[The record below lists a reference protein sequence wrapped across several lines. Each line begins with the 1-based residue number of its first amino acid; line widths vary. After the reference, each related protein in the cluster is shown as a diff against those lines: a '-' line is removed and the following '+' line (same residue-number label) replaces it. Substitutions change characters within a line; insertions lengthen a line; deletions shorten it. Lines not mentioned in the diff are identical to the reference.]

1 MARKILL
8 ADDSL
13 VVRAALEKR
22 LSAAGLD
29 VVAVG
34 SAAEA
39 LGLDARSLACAVLD
53 VDLGDGNGLNVA
65 EALVARNAA
74 LRVAFFTS
82 GDAPPPSTRFVAS
95 TFDKSK
101 DVDRLVAWV
110 LGDA

>member
-22 LSAAGLD
+22 LSAAGLN